1 MDLNT
6 SLTSKKLDEEFV
18 ACMLEV
24 ENRYKVHPKHERIR
38 IENWVSSF
46 LLILQSKVLCQVTT
60 NVVWKRNRNLY
71 TMLLLDNILC
81 GRLEPPF
88 NSGPP
93 DGGSNGLPILSK
105 TGVVSAL

>member
-38 IENWVSSF
+38 IENWVRMIRLS
-46 LLILQSKVLCQVTT
+46 
-60 NVVWKRNRNLY
+60 
-71 TMLLLDNILC
+71 NI
-81 GRLEPPF
+81 R
-88 NSGPP
+88 SRARY
-93 DGGSNGLPILSK
+93 
-105 TGVVSAL
+105 SAK